1 MLIDVHFSFSLGGHH
16 NIWNSFLSYLFYTL
30 SYKMD
35 LTSNFSN
42 LTFSLLCILLWIFYY
57 SLVFEPNIGLMYQY
71 LVFPGDGS
79 GKEHSCQCRTYTK
92 TQVWS
97 LGEEHHWQEGT
108 AAYSSILA
116 WPIHWTQQP
125 VGLQS
130 VGLQRVGHKWS
141 DLECMHAPIF
151 NHLISCLLCVRANI
165 FPYKVLYSYD
175 FRLSLNPDTKKLSVR
190 PR

>member
-1 MLIDVHFSFSLGGHH
+1 
-16 NIWNSFLSYLFYTL
+16 
-30 SYKMD
+30 
-35 LTSNFSN
+35 
-42 LTFSLLCILLWIFYY
+42 
-57 SLVFEPNIGLMYQY
+57 MYQY

-116 WPIHWTQQP
+116 WPIHWTQEP

-175 FRLSLNPDTKKLSVR
+175 FHLSLNLQPKSLVFIPGAEYNVVYGDKMVR
-190 PR
+190 QKYMV